1 MANSISG
8 DHRLVSNA
16 ARRASTP
23 LLAQKEGAPRERRC
37 ATVSA
42 SSDARHVC
50 QATISWTWSA
60 DTVVNTAIEQR
71 HLVPL
76 KMQSA
81 VLQSSPLR
89 HFEIHIHG
97 LVAAH
102 YHLVS
107 NRVGGLPPYIIIWLR
122 SLRPYDFEL
131 KFAFVVFAVVA
142 KHAQDTVLRARRV
155 SSADTTPVLRLL
167 VGASSLAEEQLPLQT
182 CDMDRGYE
190 LE

>member
-1 MANSISG
+1 MYQAN
-8 DHRLVSNA
+8 
-16 ARRASTP
+16 
-23 LLAQKEGAPRERRC
+23 
-37 ATVSA
+37 
-42 SSDARHVC
+42 
-50 QATISWTWSA
+50 ISWTWSA

-131 KFAFVVFAVVA
+131 KFAFVVFAVIA
-142 KHAQDTVLRARRV
+142 KHDQDTVVRVRRLGWLDTKPFARG
-155 SSADTTPVLRLL
+155 LQI
-167 VGASSLAEEQLPLQT
+167 GASSLTEEQLPLQT
-182 CDMDRGYE
+182 WDMHRIAME
-190 LE
+190 